1 MVVVTL
7 LTIIRSGRRV
17 AMVMLSKTLDLRDNV
32 TCQVMIA
39 KNQDVVTITTLV
51 FVKISLN
58 TGYMSW
64 DSEKLNEPLKKKLFA
79 PGVHACG
86 PHQVL
91 HSRHQEACSW
101 NSSW

>member
-1 MVVVTL
+1 MMVVTL

-32 TCQVMIA
+32 TCQVMID

-64 DSEKLNEPLKKKLFA
+64 DSEKLN
-79 PGVHACG
+79 
-86 PHQVL
+86 
-91 HSRHQEACSW
+91 
-101 NSSW
+101 

>member
-1 MVVVTL
+1 MIIIVGRWMVVVTL

-32 TCQVMIA
+32 TCQVMIFLD

-64 DSEKLNEPLKKKLFA
+64 DSEKLN
-79 PGVHACG
+79 
-86 PHQVL
+86 
-91 HSRHQEACSW
+91 
-101 NSSW
+101 

>member
-1 MVVVTL
+1 MMVVTL

-32 TCQVMIA
+32 TCQVMIFLD

-58 TGYMSW
+58 TGYMS
-64 DSEKLNEPLKKKLFA
+64 
-79 PGVHACG
+79 
-86 PHQVL
+86 
-91 HSRHQEACSW
+91 
-101 NSSW
+101 

>member
-1 MVVVTL
+1 MAVVTL

-17 AMVMLSKTLDLRDNV
+17 AMVMLSKTLDLRDNG

-64 DSEKLNEPLKKKLFA
+64 DSEKLN
-79 PGVHACG
+79 
-86 PHQVL
+86 
-91 HSRHQEACSW
+91 
-101 NSSW
+101 

>member
-17 AMVMLSKTLDLRDNV
+17 AMVMLSKTLDLRDNG
-32 TCQVMIA
+32 TCQVMID

-64 DSEKLNEPLKKKLFA
+64 DSEKLN
-79 PGVHACG
+79 
-86 PHQVL
+86 
-91 HSRHQEACSW
+91 
-101 NSSW
+101 

>member
-7 LTIIRSGRRV
+7 LTFIRSGRRV

-32 TCQVMIA
+32 TCQVMID
-39 KNQDVVTITTLV
+39 KNQDVVTIMTLV

-64 DSEKLNEPLKKKLFA
+64 DSEKLN
-79 PGVHACG
+79 
-86 PHQVL
+86 
-91 HSRHQEACSW
+91 
-101 NSSW
+101 